1 MTTLRQL
8 TLIILKARDKVSTQR
23 FDELFGAYQS
33 FEGTHCTVGVAR
45 FQAPLLLRIAA
56 APTSAT

>member
-33 FEGTHCTVGVAR
+33 FDGTHCTVGVAR
-45 FQAPLLLRIAA
+45 FQAPLLLWIAA
-56 APTSAT
+56 APTNAT